1 MSYITHTIIL
11 VTNHY
16 AKKNNPKWI
25 DLHVDEFLHILGL
38 LLAMEIYDIHGPG
51 CLHWSESE
59 HTLFSSMK
67 FGEIMSIKKFGNILK
82 YLKLSENEDKEQQL
96 LEFAAA
102 VNDQFQKALAP
113 GSWITLDESIIE
125 SFHRNLRDKI
135 KIIQKLKPVGNKV
148 KFL

>member
-51 CLHWSESE
+51 CIHWSESE

-113 GSWITLDESIIE
+113 GSCITLDESIIE

>member
-1 MSYITHTIIL
+1 
-11 VTNHY
+11 
-16 AKKNNPKWI
+16 
-25 DLHVDEFLHILGL
+25 
-38 LLAMEIYDIHGPG
+38 
-51 CLHWSESE
+51 
-59 HTLFSSMK
+59 
-67 FGEIMSIKKFGNILK
+67 MSIKKFGNILK